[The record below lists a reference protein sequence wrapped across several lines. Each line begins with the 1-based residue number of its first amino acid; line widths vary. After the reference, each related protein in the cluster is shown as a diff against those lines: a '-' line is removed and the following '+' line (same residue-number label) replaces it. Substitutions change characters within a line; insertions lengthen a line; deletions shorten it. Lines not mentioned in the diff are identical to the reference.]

1 MTATTTALQPEP
13 AALSASLSTSLP
25 ASQVDTSVWP
35 HQLRPSTLDDAFAKS
50 FTSTEPFTKF
60 GEWGPTIQVAR
71 RGYGLRLAR
80 WLALNRARRESW
92 DNAWSRC
99 REENPAW
106 FRSHR
111 IVRMLRPSFFL
122 PAGEVVFE
130 VTERFTQV
138 PDNPPRGVLLRHL
151 EAMTA
156 APGATFYFLRPTFTT
171 VPYFRLYSA
180 QDLREDA
187 EIDRGD
193 AIFAARLYGWAFRA
207 VEAARRTAIAGGR
220 LALRGSI
227 AAVSTAAALLR
238 KLAGN
243 GGLDLRNRRDAQVF
257 AELLETELAG
267 STIIDSGTQADELR
281 RAIAELRFYASID
294 PVLCFETPDRPG
306 ELWFEAHWYEGQSG
320 RTYVHY

>member
-1 MTATTTALQPEP
+1 MTTTTTALQPEP
-13 AALSASLSTSLP
+13 AAANTTLP
-25 ASQVDTSVWP
+25 VSQVDTSVTP
-35 HQLRPSTLDDAFAKS
+35 HQLQPSALSDAFAKT
-50 FTSTEPFTKF
+50 FTSAEPFTKF
-60 GEWGPTIQVAR
+60 GEWGETIAVAR

-80 WLALNRARRESW
+80 WLALNRARGESW
-92 DNAWSRC
+92 DNAWRRC
-99 REENPAW
+99 REENPVW

-171 VPYFRLYSA
+171 VPYFRLYTA

-193 AIFAARLYGWAFRA
+193 AVFAARLYGWAFRA
-207 VEAARRTAIAGGR
+207 AEASRRAAVAGGR

-227 AAVSTAAALLR
+227 AAVNAAAALIRRLNR
-238 KLAGN
+238 S
-243 GGLDLRNRRDAQVF
+243 GGLDLRDRLDTHVF
-257 AELLETELAG
+257 AELLETELTG
-267 STIIDSGTQADELR
+267 STITETGTQADELR